1 MNAITN
7 QLTNSVPARWF
18 NTLSNREKL
27 LVSGGLIFVLGLLLL
42 WLLSAAQD
50 YRDSNVAKYQTS
62 LADMQWMQ
70 AYEDSAR
77 SAEHSSQIASSGGEI
92 QLSTLSQSADLHD
105 IELQRI
111 QPLGDGVN
119 IEITR
124 QSFDSVVSWMFSLQE
139 SEGIVITQ
147 ARITRLRESPGLVE
161 VRLVVRR
168 G

>member
-1 MNAITN
+1 MNMISN
-7 QLTNSVPARWF
+7 QMTNSLPVRWF
-18 NTLSNREKL
+18 NALSNREKT
-27 LVSGGLIFVLGLLLL
+27 LVAGGAVFVLVLLLL

-50 YRDSNVAKYQTS
+50 YRDLNVAKYQSS
-62 LADMQWMQ
+62 LTDMQWMQ
-70 AYEDSAR
+70 AYEASAR
-77 SAEHSSQIASSGGEI
+77 SAEQASQNTNPGGEI
-92 QLSTLSQSADLHD
+92 QITTLSQSADLHD

-111 QPLGDGVN
+111 QPLGESVN

-124 QSFDSVVSWMFSLQE
+124 QPFDSVVSWMFSLQE